1 MPYANKR
8 AASFPDGNINPY
20 NRSLID
26 ILSPLSKLAVVP
38 PTLSA
43 YLYIIIK
50 LNLIRNNKFCI
61 I

>member
-1 MPYANKR
+1 M
-8 AASFPDGNINPY
+8 AASFPEGNINPY
-20 NRSLID
+20 KRSLIV
-26 ILSPLSKLAVVP
+26 ILSPHSRLAVVP

-50 LNLIRNNKFCI
+50 LNLIWDNKFCI